1 MSNRNPWLNDEP
13 TSSRGG
19 FDPNK
24 DYLQEH
30 VQKQQQTLESQ
41 QRALRVLTETEQI
54 GADTAVELKRQGE
67 VLNRAE
73 AKVENINE
81 NLNVAEYHV
90 RTIKSWFGGLTNKFR
105 KQPAGKTSSNENQ
118 ATENQEQINQMN
130 LNAEAAGEMVHQSNT
145 KSNVMAARGGN
156 LNLSNNYGSKGGGG
170 SNFNTNSSN
179 KKQSQFDLYE
189 NQIDSNLDQ
198 MSSGLSRLK
207 DLGMGLKTELD
218 SQNAQLD
225 RVNAKMAK
233 VDERTAN
240 VNQVLRRLNN

>member
-1 MSNRNPWLNDEP
+1 MSNRNPWLNDQTT
-13 TSSRGG
+13 TSPSGG

-105 KQPAGKTSSNENQ
+105 KQPVGKTASNE
-118 ATENQEQINQMN
+118 AAEAAEQVNQMN
-130 LNAEAAGEMVHQSNT
+130 LNAQAAGERVPASSPAQ
-145 KSNVMAARGGN
+145 NVN
-156 LNLSNNYGSKGGGG
+156 FSTQNYSQNSSNNV
-170 SNFNTNSSN
+170 SNSN

-189 NQIDSNLDQ
+189 HQIDSNLDQ

-225 RVNAKMAK
+225 RVNAKMSK

-240 VNQVLRRLNN
+240 VNQVLRRLNK